1 MTALEKL
8 TVLANQLAQE
18 EPNPVVLPI
27 PPTGRRYDG
36 PWGYVCN
43 DNGQGCGKAF
53 PDRVS
58 KNRHQQW
65 CKYVTP
71 RESERCMST
80 TRLMGGYEV
89 FPILFTISL
98 VYYILKNCVLRW

>member
-1 MTALEKL
+1 MTTLEKF

-27 PPTGRRYDG
+27 PPPGRRYDG

-43 DNGQGCGKAF
+43 DHGPGCGKAF

-58 KNRHQQW
+58 KHRHPPW
-65 CKYVTP
+65 CQ
-71 RESERCMST
+71 
-80 TRLMGGYEV
+80 
-89 FPILFTISL
+89 
-98 VYYILKNCVLRW
+98 